1 MRRLADVRVLRGN
14 VGRAGA
20 HGTVMEAIRK
30 SDGLRV
36 AIKQIPLS
44 VTSIDAVEAEVCV
57 CELMCRPAGVVV
69 VAGGAALARVA
80 T

>member
-1 MRRLADVRVLRGN
+1 
-14 VGRAGA
+14 
-20 HGTVMEAIRK
+20 MEAIRK

-57 CELMCRPAGVVV
+57 CEWMCRPAGVVV